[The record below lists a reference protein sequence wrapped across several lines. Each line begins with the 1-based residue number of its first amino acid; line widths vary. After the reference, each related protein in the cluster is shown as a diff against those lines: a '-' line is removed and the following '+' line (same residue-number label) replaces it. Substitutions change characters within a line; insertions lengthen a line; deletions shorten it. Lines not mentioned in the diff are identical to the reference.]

1 MTDKKDLDNVAGE
14 SALRD
19 AAEDQVGKSPDASH
33 ELEDLTSE
41 KIIHELRVHQIELEM
56 QNDEPKRVQLELE
69 AARDKYQDLYDFA
82 PVGSCQ

>member
-1 MTDKKDLDNVAGE
+1 MTDKKDLDNVSSE
-14 SALRD
+14 SVLRD
-19 AAEDQVGKSPDASH
+19 AAEDQLGKYPDASP
-33 ELEDLTSE
+33 ELKDLTSQ

-56 QNDEPKRVQLELE
+56 QNGEPKRVQLELE